1 MTAKEIEDY
10 INTHRLYPP
19 EYKGKRDKHILYLM
33 NHGYKYD
40 SKKNTITKL
49 EGRIND
55 NGDFELIGS
64 FVFPVGRP
72 EEKVPVEENKLDMN
86 HIIDVYNG
94 IMKDLGYE
102 DRVIDKNTKWNLR
115 DMVAE
120 IDNVRAIYHTKGNDR
135 YNLRYENE
143 KLYEN
148 QRSRLHRF
156 IRIYRNDI
164 KDMVCTEVHNSRF
177 DNKEVIH
184 ERV

>member
-1 MTAKEIEDY
+1 MTTKEIEDY

-40 SKKNTITKL
+40 PKKNTITKL

-55 NGDFELIGS
+55 NGDFELVGS
-64 FVFPVGRP
+64 FTFPVGRP
-72 EEKVPVEENKLDMN
+72 EEKVPVEENRLDMD
-86 HIIDVYNG
+86 HIIDVYNK
-94 IMKDLGYE
+94 IMTDLEYE

-120 IDNVRAIYHTKGNDR
+120 IDNVRAIYHTKGSDR

-143 KLYEN
+143 LLFEN

-156 IRIYRNDI
+156 IRIYRDDI
-164 KDMVCTEVHNSRF
+164 EDLVCTEVHNSRF
-177 DNKEVIH
+177 D
-184 ERV
+184 